1 MRSDW
6 LFLDSFEASLLL
18 SKRSETQPDR
28 PDRVS
33 FETSTLEAPGID
45 IVS

>member
-1 MRSDW
+1 MLGRKHGMRSDW
-6 LFLDSFEASLLL
+6 LFLDSF
-18 SKRSETQPDR
+18 ETQPDR